1 MIKFDYIWLYIDW
14 IWLNMIKFDYMWWY
28 IVFFYDYIWLYMIK
42 HVHKWLDMIIY
53 DYMWLNMIIYDYIY
67 IYYKIFIYMMIYIYT
82 HYNICII
89 INDDIYIY
97 ICVYDYICIWLY
109 IYIIIYAYTLTCTVS
124 QDRSNI
130 FLSSFWA
137 VQVIQ
142 QGFDSTK
149 RDICLVHHVVSW
161 WFLRTRIEF
170 AKFDQK
176 LHDFA
181 RKYLTDLDLLEVN
194 SFVLHS
200 REQTCLG
207 LPFQVSTNMSTL
219 YRRFP
224 GECIATFFGTIDPKT
239 ANMSQ
244 FLQLGPLDF
253 DPDLGYVRYFWGDR
267 FSQ

>member
-1 MIKFDYIWLYIDW
+1 MIYW
-14 IWLNMIKFDYMWWY
+14 
-28 IVFFYDYIWLYMIK
+28 FFYDYIWLYMIK
-42 HVHKWLDMIIY
+42 QVHKWLDMIIY

-67 IYYKIFIYMMIYIYT
+67 IIIYLYIWWYIYIY
-82 HYNICII
+82 YNIYII
-89 INDDIYIY
+89 INDDINIY
-97 ICVYDYICIWLY
+97 MYMIIYVYDYIY
-109 IYIIIYAYTLTCTVS
+109 MIIYAYTLTCTVS

-194 SFVLHS
+194 SFVLAVAKTLDHTS
-200 REQTCLG
+200 RC
-207 LPFQVSTNMSTL
+207 
-219 YRRFP
+219 
-224 GECIATFFGTIDPKT
+224 FG
-239 ANMSQ
+239 
-244 FLQLGPLDF
+244 
-253 DPDLGYVRYFWGDR
+253 
-267 FSQ
+267 